1 MAVLYTRKQIQ
12 DALKEMSI
20 KPTNEGMVT
29 GQEAARIL
37 TWRAKYEQGVT
48 HEYLDSAV
56 RRHVKSKHLKP
67 YPVNT
72 RFNLYKVEDI
82 FDLSLVPK
90 RGIGQRKE
98 EAA

>member
-20 KPTNEGMVT
+20 KPVDGMVT

-37 TWRAKYEQGVT
+37 TWRAKHEQGIT

-56 RRHVKSKHLKP
+56 RRHVQRGHLTP
-67 YPVNT
+67 YPVNI
-72 RFNLYKVEDI
+72 RFNMYKVEDI

-90 RGIGQRKE
+90 RGIGQQKE
-98 EAA
+98 DAA

>member
-1 MAVLYTRKQIQ
+1 MAVLYTRKQMQ
-12 DALKEMSI
+12 DALKELSI
-20 KPTNEGMVT
+20 KPVDGMVT

-37 TWRAKYEQGVT
+37 TWRAKHEQGIT

-56 RRHVKSKHLKP
+56 RRHVQSKHLKP

-72 RFNLYKVEDI
+72 RFNMYKVEDI

-90 RGIGQRKE
+90 RGIGQRAE
-98 EAA
+98 DAA